1 MATARG
7 VASTAVIV
15 VAAVLLPLSIV
26 SGWARTQ
33 LVDEDAFAATLAPLS
48 QAVEVQDAVIA
59 ASTTAIDERLDT
71 AGLTGTVIDGL
82 IDLGM
87 GDRAAQALRR
97 LEGPAATAL
106 QQLVHVAVADAVR
119 SDAFSTVW
127 EQVVRRSHR
136 ALTVAATSDGGG
148 VVVQTADGLGIQ
160 IGAIVAAVEER
171 LVAQGAPLAPLIP
184 EVDHVVIIG
193 SGDTLSAIRTGYAV
207 GVALGGWMPVVTA
220 VLFIGG
226 VVLARRRAAALARA
240 GVAAGIGSAILL
252 IAAGVGRLWVA
263 SSATQADFSSAAALA
278 IYDRLLAGA
287 VGTAV
292 VVLVVA
298 LVLVGAGWLAGASP
312 RAVALRRRVAHRW
325 AHRTDEAA
333 ADEPTV

>member
-26 SGWARTQ
+26 GGWARTQ

-48 QAVEVQDAVIA
+48 QTVEIQDAVIA
-59 ASTTAIDERLDT
+59 ASTAAIDTRLDT
-71 AGLTGTVIDGL
+71 AGLTSTVVDGL

-106 QQLVHVAVADAVR
+106 QQVVHGAVADAVR
-119 SDAFSTVW
+119 SDAFGTVW
-127 EQVVRRSHR
+127 EQVVRRSHQ

-160 IGAIVAAVEER
+160 IGAIVAAVKDR
-171 LVAQGAPLAPLIP
+171 LVAQGAPLAPFIP
-184 EVDHVVIIG
+184 DVDHVLIIG

-226 VVLARRRAAALARA
+226 IVLARRRAAALTRA
-240 GVAAGIGSAILL
+240 GIAAAVGTTILL
-252 IAAGVGRLWVA
+252 IAALVGRVWVGA
-263 SSATQADFSSAAALA
+263 SATAAGFSSAAALA
-278 IYDRLLAGA
+278 IYDRLITGA
-287 VGTAV
+287 VGTAL
-292 VVLVVA
+292 VVLIAA
-298 LVLVGAGWLAGASP
+298 LVLVAAGWLAGASP
-312 RAVALRRRVAHRW
+312 RAVELRLRW
-325 AHRTDEAA
+325 ARR
-333 ADEPTV
+333 ADEKTPDVPTV

>member
-33 LVDEDAFAATLAPLS
+33 LVDEDAFTATLAPLS

-71 AGLTGTVIDGL
+71 AALTGTVIDGL

-148 VVVQTADGLGIQ
+148 VVQTADGLGIQ

-171 LVAQGAPLAPLIP
+171 LVAQGAPLAPFIP

-193 SGDTLSAIRTGYAV
+193 SGDTLSAIRTGYAF

-240 GVAAGIGSAILL
+240 GIAAGIGSAILL
-252 IAAGVGRLWVA
+252 IAAGVGRPWVA

-292 VVLVVA
+292 VVLIVA
-298 LVLVGAGWLAGASP
+298 LVLVGAGWLAGASQ

-333 ADEPTV
+333 ADEPTA